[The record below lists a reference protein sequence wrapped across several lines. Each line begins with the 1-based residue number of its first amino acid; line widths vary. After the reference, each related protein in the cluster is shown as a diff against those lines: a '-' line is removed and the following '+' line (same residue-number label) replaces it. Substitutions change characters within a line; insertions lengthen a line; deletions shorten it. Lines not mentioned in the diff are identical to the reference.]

1 MIETIKNTWNET
13 MEIPEARWIFW
24 LTILVIAV
32 TVAIYFAKMFR
43 DMATGRNVA
52 TEDMLSNF
60 ERLRSEGKLDE
71 EEYTKLKTT
80 IRESQAEQEVSSE
93 EPKNEQ

>member
-52 TEDMLSNF
+52 TCGKSRFINKFIND
-60 ERLRSEGKLDE
+60 RSAFSR
-71 EEYTKLKTT
+71 
-80 IRESQAEQEVSSE
+80 I
-93 EPKNEQ
+93 